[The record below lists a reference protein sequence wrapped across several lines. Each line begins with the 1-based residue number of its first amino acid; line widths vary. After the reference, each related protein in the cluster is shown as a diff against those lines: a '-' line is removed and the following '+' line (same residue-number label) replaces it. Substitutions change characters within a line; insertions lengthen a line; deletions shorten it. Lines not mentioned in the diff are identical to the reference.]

1 MLGHSLSLNACRVYR
16 KTALED
22 GLGEDA
28 DVIWADLA
36 FFLAASTL
44 PAYCGAFF
52 LQTRLVGGA
61 RTWAVVR
68 NSAFSEREREGRGV
82 PAGMTASV

>member
-1 MLGHSLSLNACRVYR
+1 MGV
-16 KTALED
+16 
-22 GLGEDA
+22 DA

-36 FFLAASTL
+36 FILAAATL
-44 PAYCGAFF
+44 LAYCGVLF
-52 LQTRLVGGA
+52 LQMRSVGA
-61 RTWAVVR
+61 RTWVVVR